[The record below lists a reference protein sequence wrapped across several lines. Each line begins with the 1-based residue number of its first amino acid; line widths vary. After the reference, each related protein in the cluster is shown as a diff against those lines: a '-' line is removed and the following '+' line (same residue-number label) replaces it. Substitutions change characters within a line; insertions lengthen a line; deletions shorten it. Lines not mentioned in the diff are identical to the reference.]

1 MIEITTPNSEQLS
14 EAKSWPVW
22 EKEPSSFDWDYE
34 QKEVFYIL
42 EGEAQVTMPKG
53 QVHHLKGN
61 DLVTIEKC
69 GTVQWQITKLIRKH
83 YVFY

>member
-1 MIEITTPNSEQLS
+1 MIEITAPNSEQLV

-22 EKEPSSFDWDYE
+22 EKEPSSFDWEYK

-42 EGEAQVTMPKG
+42 EGEAQVTMPDGAK
-53 QVHHLKGN
+53 HILKAN
-61 DLVTIEKC
+61 DLVTIEKG
-69 GTVQWQITKLIRKH
+69 GTVQWQITTLIRKH